1 MSGGLQQ
8 QQWQLDA
15 VTIATDIT
23 NIVKVLVHVHYFFKY
38 K

>member
-1 MSGGLQQ
+1 MSGGPQ

-15 VTIATDIT
+15 VTIATDIA
-23 NIVKVLVHVHYFFKY
+23 NIVKVLVYVHYFFKY